1 MRSRYSAYA
10 KGLVQYLEYSWH
22 PAFRPTGLE
31 LDSAQTWTGLRIVN
45 SSDGGADDSTGTVE
59 FIAEYSASGHSS
71 SVHEVSR
78 FERHDGRWV
87 YTDGDPR
94 D

>member
-22 PAFRPTGLE
+22 PAFRPTDLE
-31 LDSAQTWTGLRIVN
+31 LDSARTWTGLRIVEC
-45 SSDGGADDSTGTVE
+45 SAGGADDATGTVE
-59 FIAEYSASGHSS
+59 FIAGYSSCGRTGA
-71 SVHEVSR
+71 VHELSR

-87 YTDGDPR
+87 YTDGDFR